1 MMSGKSRAASRQR
14 NTINRGRR
22 RFIEGIAAAG
32 AVAAFGLPT
41 FSASPGTEPAE
52 SASLSGSPRTSSLTR
67 ESTTL
72 TNILINL
79 AHIGRLDLLGKLPPY
94 LFVAPE
100 ELVKEVRAPA
110 QSQAVQTAI
119 SSGLLQVVQLTDPSE
134 LTVYAELIQILGI
147 GEAACLTLAQ
157 CRGWLIA
164 SDERKKFYRETTARL
179 GAGRLLNTAGI
190 LDSRNQ
196 TRRAYYRSS

>member
-1 MMSGKSRAASRQR
+1 MSGKSRAASRQR

-72 TNILINL
+72 KHNPCSCRSKDVTPAAAYRSYRCNRHEHPHEVKHFVGNTLSVEQSVWE
-79 AHIGRLDLLGKLPPY
+79 GRK
-94 LFVAPE
+94 
-100 ELVKEVRAPA
+100 
-110 QSQAVQTAI
+110 QTPK
-119 SSGLLQVVQLTDPSE
+119 T
-134 LTVYAELIQILGI
+134 
-147 GEAACLTLAQ
+147 
-157 CRGWLIA
+157 
-164 SDERKKFYRETTARL
+164 KNARL
-179 GAGRLLNTAGI
+179 EVDLHPSVATLLRSFIGHRKDGFIFRSEEGTPVHQSNFLRTACPGEVLDGAREFE
-190 LDSRNQ
+190 
-196 TRRAYYRSS
+196 RRRGSEKHRHGQVT